1 MALKPNPVS
10 EVPKAADT
18 PADPVAPAEPVSADP
33 AVDPE
38 QSAREASK
46 TGEHQVVM
54 PMTGIM
60 VGVRT
65 F

>member
-10 EVPKAADT
+10 EVPKAQEA
-18 PADPVAPAEPVSADP
+18 PEAPVEAP
-33 AVDPE
+33 AVDPAADPE
-38 QSAREASK
+38 QAAREASK
-46 TGEHQVVM
+46 TGAHEVVL
-54 PMTGIM
+54 PMSGIT